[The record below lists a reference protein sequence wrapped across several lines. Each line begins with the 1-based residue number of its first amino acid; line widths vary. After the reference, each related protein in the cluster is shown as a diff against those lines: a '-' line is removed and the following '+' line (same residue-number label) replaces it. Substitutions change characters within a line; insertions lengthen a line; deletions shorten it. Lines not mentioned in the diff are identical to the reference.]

1 MHAKLQRLS
10 EELKIRGYAPS
21 TVTSYTWQVTA
32 FVDHIRKPPRDLDL
46 EDVRRH
52 LVYLKTQRGLS
63 GSTINQALHGIRF
76 FYLYILGREWNK
88 KIFRCHRRRR
98 RLPVILS
105 RKEVGNLF
113 EATEKT
119 KLRAMFMAMY
129 SAGLR
134 LNEVTHLQPQDIDS
148 ELMRI
153 HVRDGKGNKDRYT
166 LLSPTL
172 LDTLRSYWKIERPK
186 KWLFFGVNKHVPL
199 GPRTVQRGFARARER
214 AGIRKAATPHSLR
227 HSFATHLLESG
238 TNIRYIQELLGHSCI
253 QSTLIYLKVRAES
266 TTAVASPLDQLG
278 LG

>member
-1 MHAKLQRLS
+1 MHATLQRLG

-21 TVTSYTWQVTA
+21 TVTAYTSQVTA
-32 FVDHIRKPPRDLDL
+32 FVGHIGKQPKDFDL

-52 LVYLKTQRGLS
+52 LVYLKVQRGLS
-63 GSTINQALHGIRF
+63 GSTVNQALNGIRF
-76 FYLYILGREWNK
+76 LYLHILGLDWSK
-88 KIFRCHRRRR
+88 KTFRCHRRRR

-105 RKEVGNLF
+105 RKEVGNLIRS
-113 EATEKT
+113 TEKI

-166 LLSPTL
+166 LLSSAL
-172 LDTLRSYWKIERPK
+172 LETLRFYWKVERPK
-186 KWLFFGVNKHVPL
+186 QWLFFGVNKYVPI
-199 GPRTVQRGFARARER
+199 GARTVQRGFARARER
-214 AGIRKAATPHSLR
+214 AGIKKAATPHSLR

-253 QSTLIYLKVRAES
+253 QSTLIYLKVRAEC
-266 TTAVASPLDQLG
+266 TTAVESPLDQLS
-278 LG
+278 LR